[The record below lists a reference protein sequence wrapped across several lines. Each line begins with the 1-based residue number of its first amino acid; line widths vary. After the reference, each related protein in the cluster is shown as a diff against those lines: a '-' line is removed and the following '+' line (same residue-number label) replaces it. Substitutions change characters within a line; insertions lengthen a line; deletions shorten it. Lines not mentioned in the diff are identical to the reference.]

1 MRVKVLKTID
11 GIVVEEVKKM
21 PMGYTLYKSTS
32 RIEGGAGVLY
42 YIAYDGIVMFEITA
56 IADGDDMACV
66 STFDV
71 KFIDE
76 NEGEQ

>member
-1 MRVKVLKTID
+1 MRVEKLLTID
-11 GIVVEEVKKM
+11 GVVVEEVKKM
-21 PMGYTLYKSTS
+21 PMGYALYKSTS

-71 KFIDE
+71 NFVDE

>member
-1 MRVKVLKTID
+1 MRVKILKTID
-11 GIVVEEVKKM
+11 GVVVEEVKKM